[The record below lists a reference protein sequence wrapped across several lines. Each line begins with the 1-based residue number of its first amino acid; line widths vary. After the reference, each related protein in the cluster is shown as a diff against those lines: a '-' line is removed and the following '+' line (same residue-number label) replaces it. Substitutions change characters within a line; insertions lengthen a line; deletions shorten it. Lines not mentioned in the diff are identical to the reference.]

1 MGERKLSGKP
11 IEMRQA
17 DFMRLVNTFTKY
29 DPLMRQDFLTY
40 WTEPDRAPNPKMRF
54 EKEKTWDTGRR
65 LTRWAQN
72 NFGFKGTK
80 TEGAIIH
87 QMHPKKEV
95 KPMLSD
101 IDRLDALLA
110 KYSAAPTKYSIDL
123 IVKNWPSEALTN
135 CYNAIKENK
144 LWDPRITKKDLEGL
158 EERRL
163 KATVIVRTLDYYGC
177 KGFLFSDMIKTR
189 KQLQ

>member
-29 DPLMRQDFLTY
+29 DTLMRQDFLTY

-65 LTRWAQN
+65 LTRWAAN
-72 NFGFKGTK
+72 NFGFKGTNTQAPVVHMSTK
-80 TEGAIIH
+80 
-87 QMHPKKEV
+87 QPVKE
-95 KPMLSD
+95 PAND
-101 IDRLDALLA
+101 IELLDDLLERYA
-110 KYSAAPTKYSIDL
+110 KSPSL
-123 IVKNWPSEALTN
+123 ITIEKLQSWGGLNK
-135 CYNAIKENK
+135 CYRIIKENK
-144 LWDPRITKKDLEGL
+144 LWDPRLMKKDLEIPD
-158 EERRL
+158 ERRL

-177 KGFLFSDMIKTR
+177 KGWSFSDTIKTR